1 MYPSLTLGICIS
13 EPLDVTVRKEFFID
27 LRLPYA
33 AVQGEQIEVKAI
45 LHNLSPDNIT
55 VRLADFSSPSWLTAP
70 GTDREEPES
79 QLLDTFSHNQL

>member
-1 MYPSLTLGICIS
+1 MHPYPTLGICIS
-13 EPLDVTVRKEFFID
+13 EPLDVTVRKDFFMD

-55 VRLADFSSPSWLTAP
+55 VSEADASAPSCH
-70 GTDREEPES
+70 DEEAGA
-79 QLLDTFSHNQL
+79 L